1 MNQSLRKIVATS
13 VIGNALEFYDFTI
26 CGVFIATLSK
36 IFFPNINPTLSLF
49 ASFFA
54 FSAAFWTRPF
64 GAYLFGYVGDRLGRK
79 KALTI
84 SVTLMGLP
92 TFFIGILPGYE
103 TWGIVSPI
111 ILILCRMVQG
121 LCTGGEYNGAAIFAL
136 EHAANRKPGFISGFI
151 SASCVMGAI
160 SATIAG
166 AIVAAP
172 YMPSWAWRVPFLL
185 GACISLI
192 GYYVRRQCHESPEY
206 LSVSKNSQKA
216 QPLIYVFRK
225 SKIPFLLNVIAGGM
239 NGLLSYTLFAF
250 LNVYLSRYVQIPLEK
265 SIFMNIF
272 GLLAFMGL
280 CPVFGALSDKILPR
294 NSIFLSLILVV
305 TLSPLSFSLL
315 QVPTTVFFGQILLG
329 MLVASFVGPSH
340 AFMQTLFPVSV
351 RYTAISISFCIGM
364 AITGGIT
371 PMLLTYLIDMTQN
384 FYMPAMLL
392 GGYAALMGVILFM
405 KRFYLPKQKPEE
417 EIKAMAA

>member
-1 MNQSLRKIVATS
+1 MNQSLRKIVTTS

-64 GAYLFGYVGDRLGRK
+64 GAYVFGYVGDRLGRK
-79 KALTI
+79 KALMI

-166 AIVAAP
+166 AIVSAP
-172 YMPSWAWRVPFLL
+172 HMPSWAWRVPFLL

-216 QPLIYVFRK
+216 QPLMLVFQK
-225 SKIPFLLNVIAGGM
+225 SKIPFLLNVVAGGM

-272 GLLAFMGL
+272 GLLTFMGL

-305 TLSPLSFSLL
+305 TLSPFAFLLL

-351 RYTAISISFCIGM
+351 RYTGVSMSFCIGM
-364 AITGGIT
+364 AITGGTT
-371 PMLLTYLIDMTQN
+371 PILLTYLIDITQN

-392 GGYAALMGVILFM
+392 ATYGSLMGLIFFM
-405 KRFYLPKQKPEE
+405 KRSYLKQEE
-417 EIKAMAA
+417 LTRTLYAKAA